1 MDPFSDLY
9 HSDLIQGYA
18 TKEHTNEYFH
28 RILKDEDK
36 LSYSELDGIKISR
49 LGFGC
54 YRINRGNPIFENA
67 LELALSNGIN
77 LIDTSSNYGD
87 GSSET
92 LVGEVLKNL
101 IHQTIIKRE
110 EIFVVTKIGYIQGK
124 NLQLVEEMEK
134 TGKSFTDL
142 VYYNSNCYHCISP
155 DFLEDQ
161 LERARKRLGLTVID
175 SVLLHNPEYFLMDRE
190 KHNVSQEK
198 SQLEYYHRIE
208 KAFHFLETKRKLGVI
223 RSFGISSNTFPKEES
238 SYTFTSLEKVFE
250 IAEKVRKELML
261 PSSGL
266 KIIQFPANLYET
278 GFITEKNTNGKSIVE
293 FAYEK
298 KLFTLV
304 NRPLNAMKKKGGM
317 DRLAIYRGKDLAI
330 VEKSLQNYQLKL
342 KEFQDSLFQSLGIEQ
357 EEFTFLT
364 VLENYKDKFLSVEH
378 YRQTLNYSIIP
389 QLKKLLTRIGRL
401 DTNGEFYDSYLHL
414 LNEGIEIL
422 EQVIESKESTKM
434 IPLLKKLE
442 KSNSTLV
449 DKTLSQ
455 AAVLSILSFN
465 GINSVLVGMR
475 NENYVND
482 MLPVLISELPK
493 FSEEEFKEYEI

>member
-1 MDPFSDLY
+1 
-9 HSDLIQGYA
+9 
-18 TKEHTNEYFH
+18 
-28 RILKDEDK
+28 
-36 LSYSELDGIKISR
+36 
-49 LGFGC
+49 
-54 YRINRGNPIFENA
+54 
-67 LELALSNGIN
+67 
-77 LIDTSSNYGD
+77 
-87 GSSET
+87 
-92 LVGEVLKNL
+92 
-101 IHQTIIKRE
+101 
-110 EIFVVTKIGYIQGK
+110 
-124 NLQLVEEMEK
+124 
-134 TGKSFTDL
+134 
-142 VYYNSNCYHCISP
+142 
-155 DFLEDQ
+155 
-161 LERARKRLGLTVID
+161 
-175 SVLLHNPEYFLMDRE
+175 
-190 KHNVSQEK
+190 
-198 SQLEYYHRIE
+198 
-208 KAFHFLETKRKLGVI
+208 
-223 RSFGISSNTFPKEES
+223 
-238 SYTFTSLEKVFE
+238 
-250 IAEKVRKELML
+250 
-261 PSSGL
+261 
-266 KIIQFPANLYET
+266 
-278 GFITEKNTNGKSIVE
+278 
-293 FAYEK
+293 
-298 KLFTLV
+298 
-304 NRPLNAMKKKGGM
+304 MKKKGGM